1 MYASLSVPVDLVV
14 CVANEYAH
22 VVWRKNFAAVDKP
35 ALVGLDDIAQGE
47 PTTMLYDFD
56 DGQLGQLTRGI
67 EAPVCEFVRQP
78 SSRHNDTG
86 ANNYVGLHPPVA

>member
-1 MYASLSVPVDLVV
+1 MYATRTFPAALVI

-22 VVWRKNFAAVDKP
+22 VVWRKNFTAANKP
-35 ALVGLDDIAQGE
+35 ALVGLDGIIQGE

-56 DGQLGQLTRGI
+56 DGQLEQLTRGI

-78 SSRHNDTG
+78 WSRHDNTG
-86 ANNYVGLHPPVA
+86 ANNYAGLHPLVA